1 MKLRIT
7 IFEHYDFWVDYLFE
21 TMFTLSVLSLGIYL
35 LKNRKKKDKKT
46 FPISLVFF
54 GLLLLILTVLPK
66 TVDIKP
72 LISKDYEVEKGIL
85 EGIKIKRG
93 SQSFVRTKD
102 YETKLTINDENFY
115 LNGPFKELNDF
126 LGENME
132 IYYLPYSRKIMKI
145 NVIIDMRENQE
156 NWR

>member
-1 MKLRIT
+1 MRIT

-21 TMFTLSVLSLGIYL
+21 TMFTLSILALGIYL
-35 LKNRKKKDKKT
+35 LKTQNKKDKKT
-46 FPISLVFF
+46 FPMSLIFLGF
-54 GLLLLILTVLPK
+54 LLLILTVLPK
-66 TVDIKP
+66 TVDINP
-72 LISKDYEVEKGIL
+72 LISKDYAVEKGIL

-93 SQSFVRTKD
+93 SGTFVRAKD

-115 LNGPFKELNDF
+115 LNGAFNELNDF

-156 NWR
+156 N

>member
-1 MKLRIT
+1 MKLPIT

-21 TMFTLSVLSLGIYL
+21 TMFTLSVLAFGVYL
-35 LKNRKKKDKKT
+35 LKNQKKKDKKT
-46 FPISLVFF
+46 FPMSLIFLGF
-54 GLLLLILTVLPK
+54 LLLILTVLPK

-93 SQSFVRTKD
+93 SESFVRTKD

-145 NVIIDMRENQE
+145 NVVIDIKENQE
-156 NWR
+156 N

>member
-1 MKLRIT
+1 MRIT

-21 TMFTLSVLSLGIYL
+21 TMFTLSILALGIYL
-35 LKNRKKKDKKT
+35 LKTQKKKDKKT
-46 FPISLVFF
+46 FPMSLIFLGF
-54 GLLLLILTVLPK
+54 LILILTVLPK
-66 TVDIKP
+66 TVDINP
-72 LISKDYEVEKGIL
+72 LISKNYAVEKGIL

-93 SQSFVRTKD
+93 SETFVRAKD

-115 LNGPFKELNDF
+115 LNGPFNELNDF

-156 NWR
+156 N

>member
-1 MKLRIT
+1 MRIT

-21 TMFTLSVLSLGIYL
+21 TMFTLSILALGIYL
-35 LKNRKKKDKKT
+35 LKNQKKKDKKT
-46 FPISLVFF
+46 FPMSLIFLGF
-54 GLLLLILTVLPK
+54 LILILTVLPK
-66 TVDIKP
+66 TVDINP
-72 LISKDYEVEKGIL
+72 LISKDYAVEKGIL

-93 SQSFVRTKD
+93 SETFVRAKD

-115 LNGPFKELNDF
+115 LNGPFNELNDF

-145 NVIIDMRENQE
+145 NVVIDMRENQE

>member
-1 MKLRIT
+1 MELRIT

-72 LISKDYEVEKGIL
+72 LISEDYEVEKGIL

-115 LNGPFKELNDF
+115 LNGPFNELNDF

-145 NVIIDMRENQE
+145 NVVIDIKENQE
-156 NWR
+156 N

>member
-1 MKLRIT
+1 MELRIT

-115 LNGPFKELNDF
+115 LNGPFNELNDF

-145 NVIIDMRENQE
+145 NVVIDIKENQE
-156 NWR
+156 N